1 MNQRE
6 QFEKWYL
13 KEFGGD
19 HRNLNK
25 DHEGNYQN
33 YITLQLLRTWQAA
46 QAAEVPECVWT
57 CDDDVHMP
65 DTWDGE
71 CGAKW
76 SFIDGGPKD
85 NEMNYCP
92 QCGGKVVVAAPKP
105 EDVK

>member
-1 MNQRE
+1 MTFDE
-6 QFEKWYL
+6 WWKEMKPAECDELKPWFE
-13 KEFGGD
+13 EA
-19 HRNLNK
+19 
-25 DHEGNYQN
+25 
-33 YITLQLLRTWQAA
+33 WQAA
-46 QAAEVPECVWT
+46 QAAAVPECAWT

>member
-1 MNQRE
+1 MNYNN
-6 QFEKWYL
+6 WYFS
-13 KEFGGD
+13 KYTHIDPTFYAFG
-19 HRNLNK
+19 
-25 DHEGNYQN
+25 EMA
-33 YITLQLLRTWQAA
+33 WQA
-46 QAAEVPECVWT
+46 VPECVWT

>member
-1 MNQRE
+1 MNYND
-6 QFEKWYL
+6 WYFS
-13 KEFGGD
+13 KYTHIDPTFYAFG
-19 HRNLNK
+19 
-25 DHEGNYQN
+25 EMA
-33 YITLQLLRTWQAA
+33 WQAA